1 MKKLILTLMMTLA
14 VFAASANSVRYF
26 TRSQATRVAHT
37 LDAQNELMIY
47 CGYDYELATYVIVNE
62 VWAERV
68 NSKYYE
74 IWLYGYDA
82 YTGEEIYMPIDLA
95 CIWLYNAYGN
105 RMYSAAQFLRFRS
118 TVATPNFYWTMPP
131 YNAFVRHYHDPHFNH
146 GYTYH
151 YEIHRFGWRPP
162 TPPAGGPWPYHPYY
176 MRTPHTPAPVP
187 PRPFTP
193 GVNYPQTPDGH
204 GYIGGSSRTTIGTRS
219 TSFNNAGG
227 ARSGSNMNNAGN
239 PGTTSRNSVNT
250 PTNAGNNSRSG
261 AATSGSTTR
270 SSNTNTG
277 TSSRSS
283 STNTGTTSRSSNTNT
298 GTSSRSSSTN
308 TGTSSRSSST
318 NTGTTSRSS
327 STNTGTTSR
336 SSNVN
341 SGTTSRSSN
350 VNSGSTS
357 RSSNVSTGT
366 TSRSSNVST
375 GTSSRSSSANTGS
388 TSRSSNVNSGSSNSR
403 GSATNSGS
411 SNSRGTGNGTTNR
424 GSRSTR

>member
-1 MKKLILTLMMTLA
+1 MKKLILTLMMTLT

-26 TRSQATRVAHT
+26 TRSQATRVART

-227 ARSGSNMNNAGN
+227 ARSGNNMNNAGN

-283 STNTGTTSRSSNTNT
+283 NTNTGTTSRSSNTNT
-298 GTSSRSSSTN
+298 GTSSRSSST
-308 TGTSSRSSST
+308 
-318 NTGTTSRSS
+318 GTTSRSS

-336 SSNVN
+336 SSNV
-341 SGTTSRSSN
+341 
-350 VNSGSTS
+350 
-357 RSSNVSTGT
+357 STGS

>member
-1 MKKLILTLMMTLA
+1 MKKLILTLMMVMT

-26 TRSQATRVAHT
+26 TRSQAARVANT

-82 YTGEEIYMPIDLA
+82 YTGEEIYMPIDLS

-105 RMYSAAQFLRFRS
+105 RMYSAAQYLRFRS

-151 YEIHRFGWRPP
+151 YEIHRYGWRPP
-162 TPPAGGPWPYHPYY
+162 MPPAGGPWPYHPYY

-187 PRPFTP
+187 VRPFTP

-204 GYIGGSSRTTIGTRS
+204 GYIGGNGRVTVGTRS

-227 ARSGSNMNNAGN
+227 ARSGNNMNNAGN
-239 PGTTSRNSVNT
+239 PGTTNRSTIENT
-250 PTNAGNNSRSG
+250 PSTSGRG
-261 AATSGSTTR
+261 AATSPSTSGRGNNNGAANTGTSNRGSNTNTGSSNR
-270 SSNTNTG
+270 GSNTNTG
-277 TSSRSS
+277 TSSRGTSNV
-283 STNTGTTSRSSNTNT
+283 NTS
-298 GTSSRSSSTN
+298 TSSR
-308 TGTSSRSSST
+308 GT
-318 NTGTTSRSS
+318 
-327 STNTGTTSR
+327 
-336 SSNVN
+336 
-341 SGTTSRSSN
+341 
-350 VNSGSTS
+350 
-357 RSSNVSTGT
+357 
-366 TSRSSNVST
+366 SNVST
-375 GTSSRSSSANTGS
+375 GTSSRGTSNVSTGTSSRGTSNVSTGTSSRGTSNVSTGSSSRGSNANTG
-388 TSRSSNVNSGSSNSR
+388 TS
-403 GSATNSGS
+403 
-411 SNSRGTGNGTTNR
+411 SRGTSNGTTNR
-424 GSRSTR
+424 GSQSRR